1 MAEGENK
8 KAKPEHDPKKKRA
21 FRTSDDLELFQIILE
36 ENPPLRQRILRTIE
50 KQLGKQR
57 LAASKPPPKKPA

>member
-8 KAKPEHDPKKKRA
+8 NSKPEHDPKKKRA